1 MCTGVLPAANSES
14 DQPQNEQ
21 DGGRDPQQMHRETD
35 TEQDQHEQ
43 QSENQ

>member
-1 MCTGVLPAANSES
+1 MGAGVLSAAYSES

-21 DGGRDPQQMHRETD
+21 DGGRDPQQMDGETD
-35 TEQDQHEQ
+35 TKQDQHEQ